1 MVYNLFMVICTE
13 NDKDFYK
20 YKDKVNNRKV
30 VFSIKQIFKDWWN
43 KFLDTFPNFNIRD
56 VVFSNVERMLK
67 CKTWDLGFAI
77 FSCPNCG
84 KEKIVPHTCKSRMCS
99 SCGNKYNKQRET
111 SIFTK
116 LFRYK
121 HRHVVFTIAEEL
133 RPFFRQDRSR
143 FQYLFDASSITI
155 KYWIKDK
162 YKKYDITP
170 AFISILHTFGRDL
183 CFNPHIH
190 MILLDGG
197 ISNKNKDFIKI
208 DFFSYP
214 SFRKRFMKVLLDML
228 EKDIGKKEFR
238 KLKNEIYLN
247 HKEGFYV
254 FAPPSKFKTY
264 TELIKYVCR
273 YVARPV
279 MAESRIID
287 YDGTYVTFWYQ
298 RHKDD
303 LVIIEKV
310 HAFEFISRLIIHIP
324 DKNFKQIRFYG
335 AYHNS
340 TKIAIDMNRFLSEEK
355 AKVMKS
361 LNTWKVMITLSFSV
375 NPLNCPVCN
384 TFMEYNKSTYP

>member
-1 MVYNLFMVICTE
+1 MIICTE
-13 NDKDFYK
+13 NDKEFIK
-20 YKDKVNNRKV
+20 YEAKVKNRKTI
-30 VFSIKQIFKDWWN
+30 FTIKQIFKDWWN
-43 KFLDTFPNFNIRD
+43 KFLETYPNINIRD
-56 VVFSNVERMLK
+56 VVFSNVNRMLK
-67 CKTWDLGFAI
+67 CKTWDLGYSI
-77 FSCPNCG
+77 FKCPECG
-84 KEKIVPHTCKSRMCS
+84 NEKIVPHTCKSRMCS

-111 SIFTK
+111 SIFSK
-116 LFRYK
+116 LFKYK
-121 HRHVVFTIAEEL
+121 HRHVVFTMPEEL
-133 RPFFRQDRSR
+133 RPYFRQDRRR

-155 KYWIKDK
+155 KFWIREK

-170 AFISILHTFGRDL
+170 AFVSILHTFGRNL

-197 ISNKNKDFIKI
+197 ISNKNKSFIKI

-238 KLKNEIYLN
+238 KLKNLIYLD

-254 FAPPSKFKTY
+254 YAPPSKFKSY
-264 TELIKYVCR
+264 TDLIKYVCR

-287 YDGTYVTFWYQ
+287 YDGTFVTFWYQ
-298 RHKDD
+298 RHNDN
-303 LVIIEKV
+303 LIIIEKL
-310 HAFEFISRLIIHIP
+310 HAFEFISRLIVHIP

-340 TKIAIDMNRFLSEEK
+340 TKISINVVKFLTEEK
-355 AKVMKS
+355 AKFMKT
-361 LNTWKVMITLSFSV
+361 LNTWKSMIVLSFSI
-375 NPLNCPVCN
+375 NPLNCPICN
-384 TFMEYNKSTYP
+384 SFMEYNRSEYP

>member
-133 RPFFRQDRSR
+133 RPFFRQDRRR

-162 YKKYDITP
+162 YK
-170 AFISILHTFGRDL
+170 
-183 CFNPHIH
+183 N
-190 MILLDGG
+190 MILLLLLFLF
-197 ISNKNKDFIKI
+197 FILLVEI
-208 DFFSYP
+208 F
-214 SFRKRFMKVLLDML
+214 VL
-228 EKDIGKKEFR
+228 I
-238 KLKNEIYLN
+238 
-247 HKEGFYV
+247 
-254 FAPPSKFKTY
+254 
-264 TELIKYVCR
+264 LI
-273 YVARPV
+273 
-279 MAESRIID
+279 
-287 YDGTYVTFWYQ
+287 
-298 RHKDD
+298 
-303 LVIIEKV
+303 
-310 HAFEFISRLIIHIP
+310 FI
-324 DKNFKQIRFYG
+324 
-335 AYHNS
+335 
-340 TKIAIDMNRFLSEEK
+340 
-355 AKVMKS
+355 
-361 LNTWKVMITLSFSV
+361 
-375 NPLNCPVCN
+375 
-384 TFMEYNKSTYP
+384 